1 MDMNT
6 IITIGREFG
15 SGGKEIGEIVT
26 ITFALLEMLTFL
38 TLLFSFSFS
47 LMALT
52 FLILVLLV
60 SYIRHYCVLENRV
73 QKMYR

>member
-26 ITFALLEMLTFL
+26 VTFALLEMLTFL
-38 TLLFSFSFS
+38 TLLFFS
-47 LMALT
+47 
-52 FLILVLLV
+52 V
-60 SYIRHYCVLENRV
+60 
-73 QKMYR
+73 